1 MKKKGLIISTVV
13 MVVVLIAS
21 LTTATYA
28 WFTQTSTVTV
38 DSIGFGV
45 NAGADLV
52 IGLSKTNDFVAT
64 PTQAAFF
71 SGATTYKPGADFNQ
85 QGEWTGD
92 VNALASNIDLNGL
105 TLQNIKKAVGTGTF
119 TGTAGS
125 TYDEGTNTIKDGTN
139 LNGTADN
146 SFNNVNYK
154 TGMIKAEGQAT
165 SVDAKTIDKAWKQ
178 YDYLDVVMGVQAAK
192 ANLTSMTCYVTVNPG
207 TASIIGMNAAIHVAY
222 EVVKPGATAT
232 NTLEDKDIYGE
243 AKFGN
248 APNTITNTVYNEA
261 KTAYDTA
268 HETTS
273 TGMLCLGGDAAVA
286 LNQGAITLPITI
298 DTSADGIDVN
308 GIYQIHLVIYI
319 AGFDGD
325 CLEAAKGVSSTIY
338 ITFAGVQK
346 TA

>member
-28 WFTQTSTVTV
+28 WFTETSTVTV

-52 IGLSKTNDFVAT
+52 IGLSKTNDFVTT

-71 SGATTYKPGADFNQ
+71 SGETNYKPGSTFNA
-85 QGEWTGD
+85 QGEWDGT
-92 VNALASNIDLNGL
+92 VNALASNIDLGGL
-105 TLQNIKKAVGTGTF
+105 TLQGIKKAVGTGTF

-125 TYDEGTNTIKDGTN
+125 TYDGTTNSIKPGTN
-139 LNGTADN
+139 LDGTADTAFSN
-146 SFNNVNYK
+146 ANYK

-165 SVDAKTIDKAWKQ
+165 SVDAKTIDRAWKQ
-178 YDYLDVVMGVQAAK
+178 FDYLDVVIGVQAAK

-232 NTLEDKDIYGE
+232 KTLEDKDIYGD

-248 APNTITNTVYNEA
+248 APNSITNTAYNEA
-261 KTAYDTA
+261 KNAYDTA
-268 HETTS
+268 HDMTS
-273 TGMLCLGGDAAVA
+273 TGMLCLGGEAGVT
-286 LNQGAITLPITI
+286 LNQGAITLPITL
-298 DTSADGIDVN
+298 DTSAEGIDVN
-308 GIYQIHLVIYI
+308 GIYQIHLVVYI
-319 AGFDGD
+319 AGFDSD
-325 CLEAAKGVSSTIY
+325 CLEAAKGVTSTIY

-346 TA
+346 AA